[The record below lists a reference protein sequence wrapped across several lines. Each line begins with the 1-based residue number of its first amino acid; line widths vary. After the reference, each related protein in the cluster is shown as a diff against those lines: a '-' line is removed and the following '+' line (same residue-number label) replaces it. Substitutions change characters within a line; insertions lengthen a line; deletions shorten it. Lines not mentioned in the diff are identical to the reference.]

1 MRVNDTYFIDEKRDG
16 IIVTNIID
24 DTTHSIDSTNYN
36 YQFCKDILRVL
47 KKRTIS
53 NSTKNAYLT
62 SIYGS
67 YGYNSEDFVNS
78 RLIKTAENEEG
89 MVEVDREKL
98 KDLSQRLIDFFS
110 EFQVPISIR
119 FVDTFIRQINKASY
133 VISYFK
139 LYNSPWLNEIV
150 DKVKSVEFDSMVDLA
165 KEICPTMK
173 PTQVNNHF
181 KVYFGPAG
189 TGKTTQACNEATVCI
204 PCSSDMDCREL
215 LKVFSFE
222 DGKATF
228 KKSDFWLAIEQG
240 KTVVLDE
247 VNLLNRQVLQF
258 LQALT
263 DGKDYVDFEGT
274 RINIHP
280 KFMAIGTMNLFI
292 NGMALPLSEP
302 LVDRCSEI
310 KEFKLSANDIVNALT

>member
-1 MRVNDTYFIDEKRDG
+1 MRINDNYFIDEKRDG
-16 IIVTNIID
+16 TIITNIID
-24 DTTHSIDSTNYN
+24 GNTCTIDSTNYN
-36 YQFCKDILRVL
+36 YTFCKSILRLL
-47 KKRTIS
+47 KKRTMS
-53 NSTKNAYLT
+53 TSTKNTYLT
-62 SIYGS
+62 SLYVS
-67 YGYNSEDFVNS
+67 YGYDSDDFVNS
-78 RLIKTAENEEG
+78 RLIKTVENEEG
-89 MVEVDREKL
+89 MVEVDKEKL

-110 EFQVPISIR
+110 EFQVPLSIR
-119 FVDTFIRQINKASY
+119 FVDTFIRQNNRASY
-133 VISYFK
+133 VTSYFK
-139 LYNSPWLNEIV
+139 LYNSPWINEIV
-150 DKVKSVEFDSMVDLA
+150 DKVKSLEFESIVNLA
-165 KEICPTMK
+165 KEIYPTMK
-173 PTQVNNHF
+173 PNQVNNHF

-189 TGKTTQACNEATVCI
+189 TGKTTKACSEATVCI

-263 DGKDYVDFEGT
+263 DGKEYVDFEGT
-274 RINIHP
+274 RIKIHP
-280 KFMAIGTMNLFI
+280 NFMAIGTMNLFI
-292 NGMALPLSEP
+292 NGMVLPLSEP

-310 KEFKLSANDIVNALT
+310 KEFKLSANDIVSALA